1 MNERR
6 FEVLLA
12 LVISARATSFI
23 FNKLVLREMQPFNM
37 QAVRFTLAALLMA
50 LLFFGRLRQI
60 DRRTLRAGAVLGT
73 LYFAEMSCELIALR
87 TATTAT
93 VSLLTNCSIILVP
106 LLEALLH
113 RHAPTRSAIL
123 CALTAMAGVVCLALE
138 RGGFSGSVR
147 MGLLSPVFY
156 ASAIIATGHFT
167 REAIDSL
174 CVGIVQNAAIA
185 LLATAASFF
194 FETPQL
200 PPNADVWK
208 MFAVLV
214 IVGTGFGF
222 TLQPVAQRHV
232 SVERAG
238 LMCAISP
245 AVTALLGFFVLHERL
260 GLLGLLG
267 MALILCS
274 IMLPHL
280 GFSFSRE

>member
-1 MNERR
+1 MRERR
-6 FEVLLA
+6 YEILLA
-12 LVISARATSFI
+12 LVISARATAFI
-23 FNKLVLREMQPFNM
+23 FNKIVLREMQPFNM
-37 QAVRFTLAALLMA
+37 QAVRFTLAALMMA

-60 DRRTLRAGAVLGT
+60 DARTLRAGVVLGA
-73 LYFAEMSCELIALR
+73 LYFSELSCELMALR
-87 TATTAT
+87 TTTTAT

-113 RHAPTRSAIL
+113 RRAPAKSAVL
-123 CALTAMAGVVCLALE
+123 CALVAMAGVVCLALE

-147 MGLLSPVFY
+147 LGLLSPFFY

-167 REAIDSL
+167 REAIDPL
-174 CVGIVQNAAIA
+174 CIGIVQNATIA
-185 LLATAASFF
+185 LLATAATFL

-208 MFAVLV
+208 MFALLV

-245 AVTALLGFFVLHERL
+245 AVTALLGFFVLHEGL
-260 GLLGLLG
+260 GFLGLLG
-267 MALILCS
+267 MALILFS
-274 IMLPHL
+274 IMLPHF
-280 GFSFSRE
+280 GFSFRRE